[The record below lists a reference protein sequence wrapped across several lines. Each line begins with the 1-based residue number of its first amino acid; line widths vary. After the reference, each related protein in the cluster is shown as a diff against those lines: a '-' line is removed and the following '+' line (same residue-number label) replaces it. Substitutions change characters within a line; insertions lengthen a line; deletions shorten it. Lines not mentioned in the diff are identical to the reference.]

1 MAATRKKPI
10 PPPDG
15 QSTKSVKSELDGVP
29 GVTPKKRKALEDM
42 GIRTAL
48 DLVQHLPRRY
58 VDRTQVKKISEI
70 RDGEDAMLEVRLT
83 SVNLAFGRRERL
95 VVQARDATGGIELIW
110 FGGARWIAGRLAAGM
125 RMLVFG
131 NVTRFRGLQIVHPEY
146 EVLADGEEAKGSIF
160 PVYPL
165 SQGLRDAKVEHRAL
179 QQMALGA
186 MAKATLDEILPD
198 CLRGA
203 TTTPRRDRL
212 IRIHKPESIPQSQA
226 YLLHEQALLWFPT
239 LARLR
244 RRKRDLVGRGR
255 RFAPSNKLR
264 PAVLAALPFAL
275 HQSQA
280 EAVDLLE
287 QRFSSGDQSHVLLQG
302 DVGSGKTLVCLLAA
316 CPVLEAG
323 AQVAVLAPTEVLARQ
338 HLETFRKWLAP
349 LDVPVLYFAAG
360 QSRDERVRALDRL
373 ANGRAAVAVG
383 THALFTDDVV
393 FRDLAMVVFDEQ
405 HRFGVEQRQ
414 RLVAKGKYP
423 HVVAASATPIPR
435 TLLLGAHGDMEVTE
449 VRGKPGNR
457 LPVRGRVVVPS
468 KVPDML
474 SWIKKELAAGQK
486 LFWVVPRV
494 DESEEGASIATA
506 SERLKKLLGDEVVG
520 VLHGRMDGA
529 EQGEAIDALRQG
541 RVRAL
546 VCTTV
551 VEVGVDVPDCDLMV
565 IEHPEFF
572 GLAQLHQLRGRV
584 GRGGGQGWC
593 FLVPG
598 DEDKIERLQRFAQT
612 EDGFEIAE
620 IDLEERGAG
629 DLEGSVQ
636 SGGAMGRSGL
646 LKEHLGLLE
655 KWRDGIDSILAGEL
669 PVSLPEKERMDAW
682 FADDKLGEALTG

>member
-1 MAATRKKPI
+1 MAGLRKKASSGETAPE
-10 PPPDG
+10 
-15 QSTKSVKSELDGVP
+15 TKSVKSALDGIP
-29 GVTPKKRKALEDM
+29 GITPKKRKALEDL
-42 GIRTAL
+42 GLRTPL

-58 VDRTQVKKISEI
+58 VDRTQVRKIVEV
-70 RDGEDAMLEVRLT
+70 RDGEEAMLEVRLA
-83 SVNLAFGRRERL
+83 SVQLAHGRRERL

-110 FGGARWIAGRLAAGM
+110 FGGARWIANRLSVGM

-131 NVTRFRGLQIVHPEY
+131 TITRFRGLQIVHPEY
-146 EVLADGEEAKGSIF
+146 EILAEGEEAKGSIF

-165 SQGLRDAKVEHRAL
+165 SQALRDAKVEHRAL

-186 MAKATLDEILPD
+186 LARADIDEILPD

-203 TTTPRRDRL
+203 STTARRERL

-255 RFAPSNKLR
+255 RFAPSDKLR
-264 PAVLAALPFAL
+264 PAVLAALPFSL
-275 HQSQA
+275 HASQA

-287 QRFSSGDQSHVLLQG
+287 RRFASGDQCHMLLQG

-316 CPVLEAG
+316 CPALEAG
-323 AQVAVLAPTEVLARQ
+323 AQVAIVAPTEVLARQ

-349 LDVPVLYFAAG
+349 LDVPVLYFAAA
-360 QSRDERVRALDRL
+360 QTREERSRALDRL
-373 ANGRAAVAVG
+373 AHGRAAVAVG
-383 THALFTDDVV
+383 THALFSDEIV
-393 FRDLAMVVFDEQ
+393 FRDLALVVFDEQ

-414 RLVAKGKYP
+414 KLASKGSHP

-435 TLLLGAHGDMEVTE
+435 SLLLGAHGDMEVAE

-457 LPVRGRVVVPS
+457 LPVRSRVVAPA
-468 KVPDML
+468 KMPDML
-474 SWIKKELAAGQK
+474 SWIKKELGAGQK

-494 DESEEGASIATA
+494 DESEEGASIASA
-506 SERLKKLLGDEVVG
+506 SERLKSLLGEAAVG
-520 VLHGRMDGA
+520 VLHGRMDGT
-529 EQGEAIDALRQG
+529 EQGEAIDALRRG
-541 RVRAL
+541 TVKAL

-598 DEDKIERLQRFAQT
+598 DEEKIERLQRFSQT

-636 SGGAMGRSGL
+636 SGGALGRSGL

-655 KWRDGIDSILAGEL
+655 KWRDGLDRILEGDL
-669 PVSLPEKERMDAW
+669 PLTASETARLEAW
-682 FADDKLGEALTG
+682 FADDRLGQALTG

>member
-1 MAATRKKPI
+1 MAVAKKHP
-10 PPPDG
+10 
-15 QSTKSVKSELDGVP
+15 LDGVP
-29 GVTPKKRKALEDM
+29 GMSPKKRKALEDL
-42 GIRTAL
+42 GIHTPM

-58 VDRTQVKKISEI
+58 VDRTQVKKISEV
-70 RDGEDAMLEVRLT
+70 RDGEDAMLEVRLA
-83 SVNLAFGRRERL
+83 SVNLAYGKRERL
-95 VVQARDATGGIELIW
+95 VVQARDATGAIELIW
-110 FGGARWIAGRLAAGM
+110 FGQARWIAGRLAAGM

-131 NVTRFRGLQIVHPEY
+131 NITRFRGLQIVHPEY
-146 EVLADGEEAKGSIF
+146 EILAEGEEAKGSIF

-165 SQGLRDAKVEHRAL
+165 SQALRDAKVEHRVL
-179 QQMALGA
+179 QQLAIGA
-186 MAKATLDEILPD
+186 MAQVQIEEILPD
-198 CLRGA
+198 CLRSGTA
-203 TTTPRRDRL
+203 TPRNERL
-212 IRIHKPESIPQSQA
+212 IRIHKPASIAQSQA
-226 YLLHEQALLWFPT
+226 YLLHEQASLWFPT

-244 RRKRDLVGRGR
+244 RRKRDLLGRGR
-255 RFAPSNKLR
+255 RFDPSVELA
-264 PAVLAALPFAL
+264 PAVLAALPFSL
-275 HQSQA
+275 HPSQA
-280 EAVDLLE
+280 QAVELLE
-287 QRFSSGDQSHVLLQG
+287 KRYASGDQTHVLLQG

-323 AQVAVLAPTEVLARQ
+323 AQVAIVAPTEVLARQ
-338 HLETFRKWLAP
+338 HLATFRRWLAP
-349 LDVPVLYFAAG
+349 LDIPVLYFAAG
-360 QSRDERVRALDRL
+360 QSREERVRALDRL
-373 ANGRAAVAVG
+373 AHGRAAVAVG

-414 RLVAKGKYP
+414 KLVAKGKFP

-435 TLLLGAHGDMEVTE
+435 SLLLGAHGDMEVAE
-449 VRGKPGNR
+449 VRGKPLDR
-457 LPVRGRVVVPS
+457 LAVRSRVVVPG

-474 SWIKKELAAGQK
+474 AWIRKELTVGQK

-494 DESEEGASIATA
+494 DESEEGASIVSA
-506 SERLKKLLGDEVVG
+506 SERLKKLLGDEAVG

-529 EQGEAIDALRQG
+529 EQGEAIDGLRQG
-541 RVRAL
+541 TIRAL

-598 DEDKIERLQRFAQT
+598 DEEKVERLQRFAQT

-620 IDLEERGAG
+620 IDMEERGAG

-655 KWRDGIDSILAGEL
+655 KWRDGIDRILGGEL
-669 PVSLPEKERMDAW
+669 PVTDAETARMESW
-682 FADDKLGEALTG
+682 FADAKLGEALTG